1 MHITTADNPVT
12 HRIIA
17 KFAVSKLRGTLQTQ
31 SQAVLGRKSLQFL
44 TKMTIKPQE
53 EKWVKKNTL
62 QKHFSS
68 EITFTLNLCFQNQG
82 NDKN

>member
-12 HRIIA
+12 HRMIA

-53 EKWVKKNTL
+53 EKWVKKYPTKTL
-62 QKHFSS
+62 QFRNNIYIKSVFS
-68 EITFTLNLCFQNQG
+68 
-82 NDKN
+82 KPRK